1 MASDSKGQESQQ
13 AFVNMHKMRF
23 GELMIQLGLIN
34 QKQLQEALKRQ
45 SQVSEHIGSI
55 LLELG
60 YITMEDLLNFLS
72 SQFGVRA
79 VNLFETDIEPDV
91 LKAIAPKKAREKNI
105 LPISRQG
112 NQLTLAMVNPK
123 DLITISELEFSL
135 GTKIE
140 PVVVP
145 AFMMEAALETLLA
158 QPLAK
163 IRGKE
168 LEEKNN
174 LGKESTQSGTKLT
187 SLLKKAVS
195 VNASDLI
202 LTAGAP
208 PSLRIVNELQRI
220 SAPPLTPADCEVY
233 AREMMPDK
241 KWNDFAD
248 SRDVDF
254 SVTYPGIGRFRVNA
268 YRQRSSIALAVRPV
282 LETIPSPGEL
292 NLPQWLMD
300 FALKPTG
307 LIIVSGPAGHGK
319 STTLYALVDMI
330 NNNRRNNIIT
340 LEDPVEYMHKHK
352 KSNVSQREVGTDTPT
367 FYSGLKSV
375 LRQAPDVIVIGEM
388 RDRESFEIALQAS
401 YTGHLV
407 ITTMH
412 AANATVALENTI
424 QMFEPHKQSLIRMM
438 LADSLIASVAQRLVP
453 LKDNSGRVLAI
464 ERLINSSRIKNIIR
478 EGKTHQ
484 IRSQMQQGTEDFT
497 SVDIELAGL
506 YRDSRIR
513 LEDGMLFANDKFHYR
528 ELAESKRPLKSRENP
543 E

>member
-1 MASDSKGQESQQ
+1 MNSKTGNTDNRD
-13 AFVNMHKMRF
+13 AFVNIHKMRF

-60 YITMEDLLNFLS
+60 YINMEDLLNFLS

-79 VNLFETDIEPDV
+79 VNLFETDIEPQV
-91 LKAIAPKKAREKNI
+91 LKAIPHKKVREKKI
-105 LPISRQG
+105 LPVALQG

-135 GTKIE
+135 GKKID

-145 AFMMEAALETLLA
+145 AFMMEAAIETLV
-158 QPLAK
+158 AK
-163 IRGKE
+163 PSERIRGKE
-168 LEEKNN
+168 LEEKSS
-174 LGKESTQSGTKLT
+174 LGKEKVKSGTKLPA
-187 SLLKKAVS
+187 LLKKAVS

-208 PSLRIVNELQRI
+208 PSLRIVNELQRL
-220 SAPPLTPADCEVY
+220 SSPALTPADCEAY
-233 AREMMPDK
+233 AREMMPDN
-241 KWNDFAD
+241 KWNDFVD
-248 SRDVDF
+248 NRDVDF
-254 SVTYPGIGRFRVNA
+254 SVTYQGIGRFRVNA
-268 YRQRSSIALAVRPV
+268 YNQRNSIALAIRPV
-282 LETIPSPGEL
+282 LETIPSPEQL
-292 NLPQWLMD
+292 NLPQWLLD
-300 FALKPTG
+300 FALKPSG

-319 STTLYALVDMI
+319 STTLYAMVDMI
-330 NNNRRNNIIT
+330 NNHKRYNIIT

-352 KSNVSQREVGTDTPT
+352 KSNISQREVGVDTPT

-375 LRQAPDVIVIGEM
+375 LRQAPDVIVVGEM
-388 RDRESFEIALQAS
+388 RDKESFEIALQAS

-412 AANATVALENTI
+412 AANSTVAVENTI
-424 QMFEPHKQSLIRMM
+424 QMFEPHKQNLIRMM
-438 LADSLIASVAQRLVP
+438 LADSLIVSLAQRLVP
-453 LKDNSGRVLAI
+453 LGNNSGRVLAL

-478 EGKTHQ
+478 EAKIHQ

-497 SVDIELAGL
+497 SIDIELANL
-506 YRDSRIR
+506 YRKGRIKF
-513 LEDGMLFANDKFHYR
+513 EDGMMLANDKSHYR
-528 ELAESKRPLKSRENP
+528 ELAESKRPAGH
-543 E
+543 

>member
-1 MASDSKGQESQQ
+1 MSSKGDNQDKRD
-13 AFVNMHKMRF
+13 AFVNIHKMRF

-72 SQFGVRA
+72 SQLGVRA
-79 VNLFETDIEPDV
+79 VNLFQTDIEPDV
-91 LKAIAPKKAREKNI
+91 LKAISPEKAREKNI
-105 LPISRQG
+105 LPVALKG

-135 GTKIE
+135 GKKIE

-145 AFMMEAALETLLA
+145 AFMMEAAIETLM
-158 QPLAK
+158 AK
-163 IRGKE
+163 PSGKILGKD
-168 LEEKNN
+168 LEEKASFS
-174 LGKESTQSGTKLT
+174 KESVKSGTRLPA
-187 SLLKKAVS
+187 LLKKAVS
-195 VNASDLI
+195 LNASDLI

-208 PSLRIVNELQRI
+208 PSLRMVNELQRL
-220 SAPPLTPADCEVY
+220 STPPLTPADCE
-233 AREMMPDK
+233 AFAKEMMPDN
-241 KWNDFAD
+241 KWNDFID
-248 SRDVDF
+248 NRDVDF

-268 YRQRSSIALAVRPV
+268 YNQRNSIALAIRPV
-282 LETIPSPGEL
+282 LETIPSASQL
-292 NLPQWLMD
+292 NLPQWLLD
-300 FALKPTG
+300 FTLKPSG

-319 STTLYALVDMI
+319 STTLYAMVDTI
-330 NNNRRNNIIT
+330 NNNKRYNIIT

-352 KSNVSQREVGTDTPT
+352 KSNISQREVGVDTPT

-412 AANATVALENTI
+412 AANSTVAVENTI
-424 QMFEPHKQSLIRMM
+424 QMFEPHKQALIRMM
-438 LADSLIASVAQRLVP
+438 LADSLIVSIAQRLVP
-453 LKDNSGRVLAI
+453 LSNNKGRILAI

-478 EGKTHQ
+478 EAKTHQ
-484 IRSQMQQGTEDFT
+484 IRSQMQQGAEDFT
-497 SVDIELAGL
+497 SIDIELAAL
-506 YRDSRIR
+506 YRSGRIK
-513 LEDGMLFANDKFHYR
+513 LEDGMMLANDKAHYK
-528 ELAESKRPLKSRENP
+528 ELTELRRPNGS
-543 E
+543 